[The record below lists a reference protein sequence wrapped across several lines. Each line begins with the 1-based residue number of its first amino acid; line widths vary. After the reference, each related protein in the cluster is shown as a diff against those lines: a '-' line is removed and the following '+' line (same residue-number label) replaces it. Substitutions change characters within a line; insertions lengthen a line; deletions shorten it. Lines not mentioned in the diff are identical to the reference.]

1 MTTTSTITN
10 TRRWTMLACSL
21 IAAMTTAV
29 VVGGVAY
36 LIPAL
41 HTQQGMSLAQAS
53 VLATIPTI
61 GLMIAIVGWGTLL
74 DRYGERTILSD
85 LSLQPLAA
93 GHVTA
98 LVGPNGA
105 GKSTLLRAIAGVM
118 LVLVALLPRPLKKR
132 PSSTS
137 C

>member
-74 DRYGERTILSD
+74 DRYGERTILLISVSVTLVGTSAAAITAAAQASY
-85 LSLQPLAA
+85 LSLI
-93 GHVTA
+93 H
-98 LVGPNGA
+98 
-105 GKSTLLRAIAGVM
+105 I
-118 LVLVALLPRPLKKR
+118 
-132 PSSTS
+132 
-137 C
+137 